1 MSKHCFVVCDD
12 SAWTSTCC
20 ECSRPFVG
28 GYFGKPV
35 QCKGIICILQAEHQI
50 LVDFFFFSTDCKT
63 IACQYCARDQTN
75 WDPVKQGCKRA
86 AQYKMINEPSVEVW
100 TTPKTYA
107 LEGSSHDGHVF
118 CRIQGR
124 LYLPRCSITE
134 SCFFYSTT
142 TS

>member
-35 QCKGIICILQAEHQI
+35 QCKGIICIRESCQNWFWALTAS
-50 LVDFFFFSTDCKT
+50 FFWCLSDCKT

-75 WDPVKQGCKRA
+75 WDPIKQGCKKA
-86 AQYKMINEPSVEVW
+86 AQYKMINEPSPEV
-100 TTPKTYA
+100 
-107 LEGSSHDGHVF
+107 
-118 CRIQGR
+118 R
-124 LYLPRCSITE
+124 
-134 SCFFYSTT
+134 
-142 TS
+142 

>member
-12 SAWTSTCC
+12 SAWIATCC

-35 QCKGIICILQAEHQI
+35 QCKGIICIRMNLPKLATDVI
-50 LVDFFFFSTDCKT
+50 VVWFSTDCKT

-86 AQYKMINEPSVEVW
+86 AQYKLINEPSLEVCE
-100 TTPKTYA
+100 
-107 LEGSSHDGHVF
+107 L
-118 CRIQGR
+118 
-124 LYLPRCSITE
+124 
-134 SCFFYSTT
+134 
-142 TS
+142 